1 MERNKTAIGTRSK
14 RRRNGERYV
23 SLELWLMLTWSL
35 GWMSFLSPSWPPRI
49 SIARFAITSFTFM
62 FVCAAGG

>member
-1 MERNKTAIGTRSK
+1 
-14 RRRNGERYV
+14 
-23 SLELWLMLTWSL
+23 
-35 GWMSFLSPSWPPRI
+35 MSFLSPSWPPRI